1 MLGPVGIL
9 TQAVSEVSMSSRR
22 NNLRDTSGDNFG
34 DNLGNNSTH
43 RTLSET
49 EDFLNVDWIMT
60 VPLIDRVGALPA
72 ASLQDNF

>member
-9 TQAVSEVSMSSRR
+9 TQAVSEVRMSSGRD
-22 NNLRDTSGDNFG
+22 NLGDTSGDDF
-34 DNLGNNSTH
+34 GNNSTH

-49 EDFLNVDWIMT
+49 GDFLNVDWIMA

>member
-9 TQAVSEVSMSSRR
+9 TQAVSEVSTSNGRH
-22 NNLRDTSGDNFG
+22 NLGNTFG
-34 DNLGNNSTH
+34 DNSAQ

-49 EDFLNVDWIMT
+49 RDFLNVDWIMT